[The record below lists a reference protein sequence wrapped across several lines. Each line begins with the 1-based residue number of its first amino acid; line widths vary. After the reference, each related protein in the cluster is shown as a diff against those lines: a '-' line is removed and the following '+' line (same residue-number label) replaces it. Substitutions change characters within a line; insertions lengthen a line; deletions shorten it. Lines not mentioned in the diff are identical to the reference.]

1 MKENKNI
8 IKGNR
13 FHEPKAVTKFDF
25 YAVVELTVKGK
36 DGKSTTK
43 DVLVTTENPTTR
55 ILAEKELTAEAVKLG
70 GKVKHF
76 GGFKK

>member
-13 FHEPKAVTKFDF
+13 HAEMKAIKGHHF
-25 YAVVELTVKGK
+25 YAVVELTNK
-36 DGKSTTK
+36 DKAGNTIKK
-43 DVLVTTENPTTR
+43 DVLVTTVSPTTR
-55 ILAEKELTAEAVKLG
+55 IKAEKELELEAKKMG
-70 GKVKHF
+70 GKVTYF

>member
-13 FHEPKAVTKFDF
+13 HAEMKAIKGHHF
-25 YAVVELTVKGK
+25 YAVVELTSK
-36 DGKSTTK
+36 DKAGNTIKK
-43 DVLVTTENPTTR
+43 DVLVTTVSPTTR
-55 ILAEKELTAEAVKLG
+55 IKAEKELELEAKKMG
-70 GKVKHF
+70 GKVTYF